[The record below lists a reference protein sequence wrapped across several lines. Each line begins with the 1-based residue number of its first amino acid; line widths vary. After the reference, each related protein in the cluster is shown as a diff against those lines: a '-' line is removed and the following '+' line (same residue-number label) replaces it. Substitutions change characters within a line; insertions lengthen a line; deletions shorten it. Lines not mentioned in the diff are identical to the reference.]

1 LSLFWGF
8 DVDFFEPNQITLPG
22 TNPELP
28 SILLN
33 GHYDVVPV
41 FPELWTFDPFG
52 ATINEHGDIIAR
64 GAQDM
69 KSSCIQYIEA
79 LGQLVKSGQRL
90 LRHVHITFVPDEEIG
105 GIDGAGI
112 FISSD
117 HFKKLNVAVGIDEGL
132 ANPTNAFTVFY
143 GERVPWWLSIIAKGP
158 TGHASRFIKDTAV
171 EKLNRVIAKV
181 YQYRSEQEGKLHHGC
196 THSVAKK
203 LGDVVTLNVTA
214 LEAGVKG
221 NASFG
226 GYTLNVIPTEA
237 KAGIDIRIPP
247 HVPLEDM
254 DRLLHSWCEK
264 DVEIKF
270 HIKSPGHYVTS
281 IDKEKNI
288 WWKVFSDAL
297 ESIGE
302 KIEPEIFPA
311 ATDSR
316 FIRQLNIP
324 CFGFS
329 PMKNTSILLHDH
341 DECLND
347 RVFLNGI
354 TILLIVH
361 VKRI

>member
-1 LSLFWGF
+1 
-8 DVDFFEPNQITLPG
+8 
-22 TNPELP
+22 
-28 SILLN
+28 
-33 GHYDVVPV
+33 
-41 FPELWTFDPFG
+41 
-52 ATINEHGDIIAR
+52 
-64 GAQDM
+64 
-69 KSSCIQYIEA
+69 
-79 LGQLVKSGQRL
+79 
-90 LRHVHITFVPDEEIG
+90 
-105 GIDGAGI
+105 
-112 FISSD
+112 
-117 HFKKLNVAVGIDEGL
+117 
-132 ANPTNAFTVFY
+132 
-143 GERVPWWLSIIAKGP
+143 
-158 TGHASRFIKDTAV
+158 
-171 EKLNRVIAKV
+171 
-181 YQYRSEQEGKLHHGC
+181 
-196 THSVAKK
+196 
-203 LGDVVTLNVTA
+203 
-214 LEAGVKG
+214 
-221 NASFG
+221 
-226 GYTLNVIPTEA
+226 
-237 KAGIDIRIPP
+237 
-247 HVPLEDM
+247 M

-354 TILLIVH
+354 TIFVKLISALGNTNSD
-361 VKRI
+361 